1 MSEERKT
8 IIHYESPGT
17 DEMSSDMHIMGTKED
32 ILKAFVRI
40 AVSIKNNMNFNIAKL
55 SVMLPI
61 LVDLE
66 QATIESSVTI
76 DNNAIR
82 KAKDGGGNG

>member
-17 DEMSSDMHIMGTKED
+17 DGSSAVVEIKGTSED

-40 AVSIKNNMNFNIAKL
+40 ALSMKNNMNLNIAKL
-55 SVMLPI
+55 AAILPM

-66 QATIESSVTI
+66 KAEGSLVTI
-76 DNNAIR
+76 DNDAIR
-82 KAKDGGGNG
+82 KAKGGGSDG

>member
-17 DEMSSDMHIMGTKED
+17 DGSSAEVHIMGTSED

-40 AVSIKNNMNFNIAKL
+40 AVSMKK
-55 SVMLPI
+55 
-61 LVDLE
+61 
-66 QATIESSVTI
+66 
-76 DNNAIR
+76 
-82 KAKDGGGNG
+82 

>member
-1 MSEERKT
+1 MREERKT

-17 DEMSSDMHIMGTKED
+17 NGSSSNLHVKGTLGG

-40 AVSIKNNMNFNIAKL
+40 ALSMKNNMDVDIAKMA
-55 SVMLPI
+55 VILPM

-66 QATIESSVTI
+66 KAAIESSVTI

-82 KAKDGGGNG
+82 KEKGGGSDG